1 MNGAGQWHT
10 AMDYADDLI
19 GMVESTSSRNK
30 NIRRSTNDDIESDT
44 ANFILISFF
53 ALYQAQHRIS
63 R

>member
-19 GMVESTSSRNK
+19 GTVESTSSRDK

-44 ANFILISFF
+44 AHFILISFF
-53 ALYQAQHRIS
+53 ALYQAQHRIL